1 MIGRLCGHIVAE
13 SPEGGLVI
21 DVNGVGY
28 ELLVPLGTL
37 GRTARDSEGR
47 VTLHVHTALR
57 QDALELFGFAS
68 EHERRVYRLLIN
80 VPNVGPKTAVNLLGA
95 IPPSELATVV
105 KNGDLARLG
114 KVSGIGKKTAER
126 LLLELKSKVAQLQT
140 PGQTEVD
147 PGSVAPPTTMDVQG
161 RVALALTSM
170 GFKLAEAQAAVR
182 SLGDELTDRPVSE
195 LVREALA
202 RLSR

>member
-1 MIGRLCGHIVAE
+1 MIGRLWGHVVTE
-13 SPEGGLVI
+13 SPEGALVI

-28 ELLVPLGTL
+28 ELLVPIGTI
-37 GRTARDSEGR
+37 GRSVRDADGR

-68 EHERRVYRLLIN
+68 EHERRVYRLLIG

-95 IPPSELATVV
+95 IPPSELAAVV

-126 LLLELKSKVAQLQT
+126 ILLELKSKVAQLQE
-140 PGQTEVD
+140 PGAAEPTATAPTLD
-147 PGSVAPPTTMDVQG
+147 VAG
-161 RVALALTSM
+161 RVVLALTSM
-170 GFKLAEAQAAVR
+170 GFKPTEAQAAVR
-182 SLGDELTDRPVSE
+182 SLGDELANRPVSD
-195 LVREALA
+195 LIRDALA

>member
-1 MIGRLCGHIVAE
+1 MIGRLCGHIVTE
-13 SPEGGLVI
+13 SPDGALVI

-28 ELLVPLGTL
+28 ELLVPMGTL
-37 GRTARDSEGR
+37 GRTPCDSEGR
-47 VTLHVHTALR
+47 VTLHIHTALR

-68 EHERRVYRLLIN
+68 EHERRVYRMLVA

-95 IPPSELATVV
+95 IPPNDLAVV
-105 KNGDLARLG
+105 IKNGDLARLG

-126 LLLELKSKVAQLQT
+126 ILLELKSKVAQLQG
-140 PGQTEVD
+140 PGKVEPQMTAPSLDTQT
-147 PGSVAPPTTMDVQG
+147 
-161 RVALALTSM
+161 RVVLALTSM
-170 GFKLAEAQAAVR
+170 GFKPVEAQAAVR
-182 SLGDELTDRPVSE
+182 GLGDDLADRPVSD

>member
-1 MIGRLCGHIVAE
+1 MIGRLCGHIVTEA
-13 SPEGGLVI
+13 PDGALVI

-28 ELLVPLGTL
+28 ELLVPMGTL
-37 GRTARDSEGR
+37 GRTMRDAEGR

-68 EHERRVYRLLIN
+68 EHERRVYRLLVG

-95 IPPSELATVV
+95 IPPNELATVV
-105 KNGDLARLG
+105 KSGDLARLG

-126 LLLELKSKVAQLQT
+126 ILLELKSKVAQLQE
-140 PGQTEVD
+140 PGQAESAAALPNLD
-147 PGSVAPPTTMDVQG
+147 LQG
-161 RVALALTSM
+161 RVVLALTSM
-170 GFKLAEAQAAVR
+170 GFKAAEAQAAVR
-182 SLGDELTDRPVSE
+182 GLDESLANRPVSE